1 VGALFFL
8 LRWDWYR
15 FHKKHGGTRYAECV
29 FLRLVGSVGHVV
41 HFSASRV
48 RNTDAL
54 FFMLGLDWYGFHKNH
69 VTTRYAKRV
78 FLRPVGSAG
87 HVVHVGSSGVRNID
101 APIFTLGWAGMDST
115 KSATGHVTPNLC
127 FYMQLDQWVTK
138 CIPASTG
145 RETLIYYFS
154 CSSGNSSDSTKSA
167 LGHVMMNLCFCIR

>member
-8 LRWDWYR
+8 LRWDCYR

-87 HVVHVGSSGVRNID
+87 HVVH
-101 APIFTLGWAGMDST
+101 AGMDST